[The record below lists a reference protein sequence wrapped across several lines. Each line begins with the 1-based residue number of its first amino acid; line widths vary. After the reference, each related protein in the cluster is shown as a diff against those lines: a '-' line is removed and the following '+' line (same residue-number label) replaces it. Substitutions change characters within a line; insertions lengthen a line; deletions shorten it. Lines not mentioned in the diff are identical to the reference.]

1 MSGYIKKLD
10 QFTMTKDL
18 DIVGWDNY
26 PWPDDPPYFVAMK
39 HDIMRGLKGG
49 RSFVLTEQSPNQQ
62 NWQPY
67 NLLKRP
73 GEVRRLSYQA
83 MACLLYTS
91 RKRQACPCRRPHAEL
106 YRIFAGRLERCV

>member
-1 MSGYIKKLD
+1 MRFVTDSTAECFQNEYDILKKYNPEIPIQTNMSGFIKKLD
-10 QFTMTKDL
+10 QFTMTKKL

-26 PWPDDPPYFVAMK
+26 PWPDDPAYFVAMK

-49 RSFVLTEQSPNQQ
+49 QSFVLTEQSPNQQ

-73 GEVRRLSYQA
+73 G
-83 MACLLYTS
+83 
-91 RKRQACPCRRPHAEL
+91 
-106 YRIFAGRLERCV
+106 